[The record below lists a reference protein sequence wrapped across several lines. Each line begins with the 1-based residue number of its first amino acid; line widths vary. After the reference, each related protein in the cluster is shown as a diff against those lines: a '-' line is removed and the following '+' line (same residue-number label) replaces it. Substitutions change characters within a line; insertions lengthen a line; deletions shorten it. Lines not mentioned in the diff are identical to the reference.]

1 MLSRVQTLIAGTA
14 KTVLKPVIG
23 AGTDPRAEAARKA
36 AATRRAETDK
46 RKRAAQAAADTR
58 RKNTARRSA
67 AAKRAAVTRKQ
78 RDARVQAM
86 VDATKRD

>member
-14 KTVLKPVIG
+14 KTVLKPVVGG
-23 AGTDPRAEAARKA
+23 ATDDRTEAARKA
-36 AATRRAETDK
+36 AATRRADADK
-46 RKRAAQAAADTR
+46 RKRAAQRAAETR
-58 RKNTARRSA
+58 RKNSAKRSA
-67 AAKRAAVTRKQ
+67 SAKRAATTRKQ